1 MGVFFFITRL
11 KEKPRTLPVKAYL
24 RRDNLSLSALVT
36 ELVFSLSTSFTPAF
50 SSTFFT
56 ANNVLEMAP
65 EQIEKYIE
73 QRKNNG
79 AMLTIHF
86 KDRQTVTGMFVQMA
100 DYSELKSK
108 NLWRVV
114 RQSSLDE
121 WKQTKNPNL
130 NRIFNGMSFT
140 RLSDDK

>member
-1 MGVFFFITRL
+1 
-11 KEKPRTLPVKAYL
+11 
-24 RRDNLSLSALVT
+24 
-36 ELVFSLSTSFTPAF
+36 
-50 SSTFFT
+50 
-56 ANNVLEMAP
+56 MAP